1 MEWPL
6 KIQGRWLSEADVAE
20 IRRLLRENSDWNRSR
35 LSVELCRRWSWRR
48 PDGQLKDMAC
58 REMLRKLEK
67 RSLIVLPPRQNS
79 GPGRTRNI
87 PPVEVDR
94 SPIRCRLHD
103 LKPVAVTDARRSK
116 DDERLFNHLVK
127 TFHYLSFGRTVGQNM
142 KYLFRDCSGRP
153 LGCALFGAAA
163 WKAEDRDRWIGWAPE
178 VRERNL
184 GLMCGNTRFLILPW
198 IEVPHLASHVLG
210 ACLRRLSRDWVV
222 RYGSPIV
229 LVETFV
235 DTTRFKGTCYKAAN
249 WRLVGRTKGRSRQ
262 DRHSR
267 LKVPV
272 KDIRVYPLRGDFR
285 KFLLA

>member
-1 MEWPL
+1 M
-6 KIQGRWLSEADVAE
+6 SEADVGMVRE
-20 IRRLLRENSDWNRSR
+20 LLRENTDWNRSR

-67 RSLIVLPPRQNS
+67 RSLIVLPPRQRE

-87 PPVEVDR
+87 PPVEVDH

-103 LKPVAVTDARRSK
+103 LKPVSVTDARRSK
-116 DDERLFNHLVK
+116 DDEKLFNHLVE

-153 LGCALFGAAA
+153 LGCSLFGAAA
-163 WKAEDRDRWIGWAPE
+163 WKAEDRDRWIGWSPE

-210 ACLRRLSRDWVV
+210 VCLRRLSRDWLD
-222 RYGSPIV
+222 RYGSPVV

-262 DRHSR
+262 DRHYR